1 MIIVQVRIPKK
12 VIDNIDDVVK
22 EGYYSSRSEYI
33 REKIRESVRKTK

>member
-12 VIDNIDDVVK
+12 VIEKIDEFVK

-33 REKIRESVRKTK
+33 REKIRESVRKTE

>member
-12 VIDNIDDVVK
+12 VIDNIDEVVK

-33 REKIRESVRKTK
+33 REKIRDAVRKTK